1 MQKAGAV
8 AQSHYVMDLYFPTAG
23 KPRREA
29 LRMDAEDD
37 ETAVTEAKRIDLW
50 RKPAS
55 FQVRSIKTTARSGD
69 RLVYNS
75 EAEAVSADGL
85 LKAVAEAQTS

>member
-1 MQKAGAV
+1 V
-8 AQSHYVMDLYFPTAG
+8 AHSHYVMDLYFPTAG

-29 LRMDAEDD
+29 LRLDVEDD
-37 ETAVTEAKRIDLW
+37 EAAVTEAKRVSLW

-69 RLVYNS
+69 RLIYNS
-75 EAEAVSADGL
+75 EPAVQAADANPAGEPM
-85 LKAVAEAQTS
+85 AASS